1 MKSILTKT
9 LYSGLII
16 IFLTNCG
23 SDDPIVIDCA
33 ISAPVITL
41 SNLTAST
48 CGLADGS
55 ITVSATG
62 NGPITYSIDGA
73 TFQSG
78 SSFDQLSSGIYTI
91 TAQDVN
97 QCSATLDVTVQD
109 VSDLIIMASSTSSG
123 CELQNATITVSASGG
138 NPDYTYQL
146 DQGTFQVDPTFT
158 NLSAGIYEVTVK
170 DAIGCQFTEPHQ
182 VLSGITWSG
191 SVNAIILAR
200 CAITGCHVAGTGLPQ
215 WGILSN
221 VQAQAAF
228 IKTRINNRSMPPAGA
243 TDLTDDEIARFT
255 CWIDD
260 GALNN

>member
-1 MKSILTKT
+1 MKSILAKT
-9 LYSGLII
+9 IYSGLII
-16 IFLTNCG
+16 IFLTNC
-23 SDDPIVIDCA
+23 SSYEPLVIDCA
-33 ISAPVITL
+33 ISAPSVTL
-41 SNLTAST
+41 INVTAST

-97 QCSATLDVTVQD
+97 QCSTTVVVTVQD
-109 VSDLIIMASSTSSG
+109 ESDLTIMASSTISG
-123 CELQNATITVSASGG
+123 CEMQNATITVSASGG

-146 DQGTFQVDPTFT
+146 EQGTFQVDPTFSS
-158 NLSAGIYEVTVK
+158 LAAGIYEVTVK
-170 DAIGCQFTEPHQ
+170 DANGCQFTEPHQ

-191 SVNAIILAR
+191 SVNAIVLAT

-215 WGILSN
+215 WGILSV
-221 VQAQAAF
+221 VQGQAAL
-228 IKTRINNRSMPPAGA
+228 IKTRINDRSMPPVGA
-243 TDLTDDEIARFT
+243 ADLTNEEIALFT